1 MEYNLASTSWDHKE
15 INTLYDII
23 EKGVFT
29 MGENVKNFEDEFA
42 KKFNSRFAVM
52 VNSGSSANLLMIAA
66 LFYHKND
73 DFKLRSGDEVIVPS
87 VSWST
92 TYMPLQQYG
101 LKVKFV
107 DIDKE
112 TLNYD
117 LSALKEAIT
126 VKTKVIFSVNL
137 LGNSND
143 FSQIKILTEMHNIIH
158 ILDNCESMGSKFE
171 NKYTGEFALMSSYST
186 FFSHHISTMEG
197 GMILTDN
204 EELFHI
210 LLSLRAHGWTR
221 NLPVKNFVTGIKSGD
236 MFEESFKFVLPGYNL
251 RPLEL
256 SGALGIEQLKKLD
269 KLIEVRRE
277 NAKYFIEKFSRLQKV
292 YIQKEIGE
300 SSWFGFSIVLN
311 ETYNSTTRS
320 KLLDKLMKAK
330 IECRP
335 IVAGNFTKN
344 PVIEYFQYEIHGSL
358 KNSDLIDTNGFFV
371 GNHHYDIKPQI
382 DLLHNIISETL

>member
-1 MEYNLASTSWDHKE
+1 MEYNLASTSWDHNE
-15 INTLYDII
+15 INTLYDVI

-117 LSALKEAIT
+117 LSALHEAIT
-126 VKTKVIFSVNL
+126 NKTKVIFSVNL

-143 FSQIKILTEMHNIIH
+143 FRQIKILTEKHNLIH

-221 NLPVKNFVTGIKSGD
+221 NLPAKNFVTGIKSD
-236 MFEESFKFVLPGYNL
+236 DIFEESFKFVLPGYNL

-269 KLIEVRRE
+269 GLIEVRRE
-277 NAKYFIEKFSRLQKV
+277 NAKYFVEKFSRIQKV

-311 ETYNSTTRS
+311 ESYNSTTRS
-320 KLLDKLMKAK
+320 KLLDKLMNAK

-335 IVAGNFTKN
+335 IVAGNFVKN
-344 PVIEYFQYEIHGSL
+344 PVIHYFQYEVHGSL
-358 KNSDLIDTNGFFV
+358 TNSDLIDNNGFFV

-382 DLLHNIISETL
+382 DLLHDIISETL